1 MKDGQMDEKWVGA
14 TVDSKVVRW
23 VDETVAT
30 KVVGMDGQMDASMVE
45 YLAVHWAD
53 STVEKMALL
62 PDVRMVVH
70 WVDRLV
76 DVKDE
81 RWGDLKD
88 ALMVAS

>member
-1 MKDGQMDEKWVGA
+1 MDFL
-14 TVDSKVVRW
+14 
-23 VDETVAT
+23 
-30 KVVGMDGQMDASMVE
+30 MVE
-45 YLAVHWAD
+45 RLAVHWAD

-62 PDVRMVVH
+62 PVVRMVEN